1 MTEQLTSGWVAAWS
15 NTPGPQALEWA
26 LLLAVATLAGHW
38 VQRYTQLPK
47 IIGYAIVG
55 AIVGWVGVAGAAWPL
70 KGVGLFLL
78 ELGIAVV
85 LFDAGARLSFR
96 WLRHNPMVVV
106 QSLAESVLTYTVA
119 FLTLRT
125 LGVELPV
132 VRALSVLTVATAP
145 AVLMRV
151 ASDLRADGP
160 VTDRAIALATL
171 NTLYTLTLG
180 TAMLRS
186 IGRGDGSMLS
196 SVGGSLGVLGVS
208 LVFGVVL
215 AALLA
220 AAFRILRATSQDT
233 AVVML
238 ALIGACTA
246 VASPLGGSAP
256 LAALFGGIL
265 LKQIYPRPWVW
276 PRQLGTAASM
286 LTILMFVLVSST
298 AAQADWQGAL
308 TWAALALMV
317 VRALAKVSSL
327 IATSWGS
334 GLSPRKS
341 FWVGV
346 TMVPM
351 SSVALLLTSQ
361 FATVAPGIGD
371 RVAAIALPVILLTEL
386 VGAILV
392 SLALYRSGEAAKPW
406 RRRASAPDTPDDPPS
421 EVDPI
426 TDRGPLS

>member
-1 MTEQLTSGWVAAWS
+1 MTDQLTSGWVAAWS

-55 AIVGWVGVAGAAWPL
+55 AITGWAGIAGAAWPL

-85 LFDAGARLSFR
+85 LFDAGARLSLR

-106 QSLAESVLTYTVA
+106 QSLAESVLTYAVA
-119 FLTLRT
+119 FLTLRA
-125 LGVELPV
+125 LGLELSV
-132 VRALSVLTVATAP
+132 VRALSVLAVATAP

-151 ASDLRADGP
+151 VSDLRADGP
-160 VTDRAIALATL
+160 ITDRAIALATL

-186 IGRGDGSMLS
+186 IGRGDDTTLS
-196 SVGGSLGVLGVS
+196 SVGASLGVLGVS
-208 LVFGVVL
+208 LVFGVAL

-220 AAFRILRATSQDT
+220 GAFRILRATSQDT

-256 LAALFGGIL
+256 LAALFGGLL
-265 LKQIYPRPWVW
+265 LKQVYPRPWVW

-286 LTILMFVLVSST
+286 LTILMFVLVSSM
-298 AAQADWQGAL
+298 AAQADWHGAL
-308 TWAALALMV
+308 TWAALALIV
-317 VRALAKVSSL
+317 VRALAKVGSL
-327 IATSWGS
+327 VATSWGS

-361 FATVAPGIGD
+361 FAAAAPRIGE
-371 RVAAIALPVILLTEL
+371 RVAAIALPVILVTEL
-386 VGAILV
+386 VGAVLV
-392 SLALYRSGEAAKPW
+392 SFALYRAGEAAKPW
-406 RRRASAPDTPDDPPS
+406 RRRTNAADTPDDTASGVEP
-421 EVDPI
+421 E
-426 TDRGPLS
+426 TDRGPLR